1 MASSWKCAEC
11 GLVNFASAENCKR
24 CGATAVSSGVP
35 APSLP
40 AGTVLEDGYVLPP
53 PPSGGVWRDQSTL
66 VMTKDAAL
74 PDRCVKCNAP
84 AHGFRLK
91 RKLAWHHPA
100 IYLLALMAVLIYAL
114 VAGILSK
121 RAIIYLGL
129 CPEHIQRRRRKIA
142 VGWLLFVA
150 GFVGIILA
158 FGYNSGLLGLLGVGA
173 FFFAVVW
180 LIVAAR
186 VVTPKKID
194 DRLIWLKGI
203 NSAFLAE
210 LPPWQSKA

>member
-11 GLVNFASAENCKR
+11 GLVNFASAAKCKR
-24 CGATAVSSGVP
+24 CGAAAVIAGVP
-35 APSLP
+35 GPSPP
-40 AGTVLEDGYVLPP
+40 AGTTLQDGYVLPP

-66 VMTKDAAL
+66 VMTKDAVL

-84 AHGFRLK
+84 ADGFRLK

-121 RAIIYLGL
+121 RAIIYVGL
-129 CPEHIQRRRRKIA
+129 CAEHVRQRLRKIV

-150 GFVGIILA
+150 SFAGIIVA
-158 FGYNSGLLGLLGVGA
+158 IAYNSGILGLLGVGA
-173 FFFAVVW
+173 FFFAVAW
-180 LIVAAR
+180 LIVVTR
-186 VVTPKKID
+186 VVTPKRID
-194 DRLIWLKGI
+194 DQLIWLKGV
-203 NSAFLAE
+203 NSDLLSQ
-210 LPPWQSKA
+210 LPPWQRKA